1 MHTRRQYDAAFDTC
15 QAIFRDKAADYGT
28 SWRVFRPASLTD
40 QLFIKAQ
47 RIRTL
52 EETGENRVGES
63 IADEFRAIVNYAVI
77 AGIQLARGWDA
88 NADLSAEQATALYRT
103 ERQAITALMEAKNH
117 DYGEAW
123 RDMRTTS
130 FTDMILTKLLRVK
143 QIEGND
149 GRTRISEGVGA
160 HYRDMA
166 NYALF
171 ALIQMAEQQEGGA
184 SKDGPSDAA
193 SPHAAQAPA
202 ASEKAKARPDS

>member
-1 MHTRRQYDAAFDTC
+1 MHTRRQYDAAFDQC
-15 QAIFRDKAADYGT
+15 QGIFRTKAADYGT

-88 NADLSAEQATALYRT
+88 NQELSADEALDLYST
-103 ERQAITALMEAKNH
+103 ERQAITELMEAKNH

-149 GRTRISEGVGA
+149 GRTIVSEGVGA

-171 ALIQMAEQQEGGA
+171 ALIQMAEQQQ
-184 SKDGPSDAA
+184 PSSGEEATAA
-193 SPHAAQAPA
+193 S
-202 ASEKAKARPDS
+202 